1 MFVDAF
7 KQIGFNDFVDDG
19 RVVLLHALN
28 QLIGD
33 DA

>member
-1 MFVDAF
+1 MFIDAF
-7 KQIGFNDFVDDG
+7 KQIGFYDFVYYG